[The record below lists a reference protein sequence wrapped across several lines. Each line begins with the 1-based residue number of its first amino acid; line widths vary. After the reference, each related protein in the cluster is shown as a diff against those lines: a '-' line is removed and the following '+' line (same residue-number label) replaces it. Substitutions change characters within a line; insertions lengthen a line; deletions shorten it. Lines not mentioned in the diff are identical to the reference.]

1 MADMTDNEGIKKP
14 LLDIAKKEL
23 LNN

>member
-14 LLDIAKKEL
+14 LLDIAKEEL